1 MSQENVE
8 LARRLYEEAAADFLH
23 ATGDQIDD
31 AFREFLHDQ
40 FEFRLP
46 PDYPE
51 GELAFRGRDGIRQ
64 LIAMLT
70 ETWGEWQ
77 FESGQFVDAGD
88 KEVVFGRIV
97 GKGRGSSAPFEIE
110 ITHVV

>member
-46 PDYPE
+46 PDYPG
-51 GELAFRGRDGIRQ
+51 GELAFRGRDGISQ
-64 LIAMLT
+64 LIAVLS
-70 ETWGEWQ
+70 ETWGETLTW
-77 FESGQFVDAGD
+77 GL
-88 KEVVFGRIV
+88 
-97 GKGRGSSAPFEIE
+97 GSTVIRKRNPEARTSASPS
-110 ITHVV
+110 TSTSVSTRQSK